1 MTELDELPV
10 SGLADRYGV
19 HRSQVYN
26 RLDSLKKRNPKLTP
40 HRRGRSS
47 YITAEILGYL
57 DGMAA
62 LIEQGSTNEEAA
74 DSVLGMIPAD
84 SRADC
89 LPDTRQ
95 IDISNLAI
103 STPQLT
109 PEPFD
114 TQSFLDKL
122 RTIQELSD
130 NEWLPGS
137 SELAA
142 ILGLQTLPSGPS
154 FERYGFLFKKAGR
167 NGQESAWKI
176 EKLKAE

>member
-10 SGLADRYGV
+10 SGLAARYGV

-26 RLDSLKKRNPKLTP
+26 RLDSLKKRNPSLTP

-47 YITAEILGYL
+47 YVTAEILGYL

-84 SRADC
+84 SRADS

-95 IDISNLAI
+95 FETSALAV
-103 STPQLT
+103 SSPEPQ

-114 TQSFLDKL
+114 TSKFLQRL
-122 RTIQELSD
+122 RTLQEVAD
-130 NEWLPGS
+130 NDWRPSS

-142 ILGLQTLPSGPS
+142 ILGLNSLPSGSS
-154 FERYGFLFKKAGR
+154 FERYGFQFSKAGR
-167 NGQESAWKI
+167 NGAQVAWKI
-176 EKLKAE
+176 EKS